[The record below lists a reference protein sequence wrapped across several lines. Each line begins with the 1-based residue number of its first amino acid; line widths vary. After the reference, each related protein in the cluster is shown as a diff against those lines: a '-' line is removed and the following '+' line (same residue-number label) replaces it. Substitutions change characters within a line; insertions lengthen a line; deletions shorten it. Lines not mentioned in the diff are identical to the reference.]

1 MEMVRIYEIP
11 DCKMVSSGIGMFGE
25 EKFESFPKWFSSLQ
39 ATIFP
44 RDFLFEDK
52 GGLHWVILYEPSIN
66 VPNEFEIIDFK
77 GGLYAV
83 SCDIDQK
90 TDIEAMKK
98 IKKDFLD
105 TLGYEFDNSRPEM
118 GHIIGTSSVQTALK
132 YEQMDYWTPIK
143 QKST

>member
-1 MEMVRIYEIP
+1 MEMVRIFEIP

-25 EKFESFPKWFSSLQ
+25 EKFESFPKWFSSLP

-44 RDFLFEDK
+44 RDFMFEDK
-52 GGLHWVILYEPSIN
+52 DGLNWVILYDPSID
-66 VPNEFEIIDFK
+66 VPKEFEIIDFK

-83 SCDIDQK
+83 CCDIDQK
-90 TDIEAMKK
+90 TDIEAMNK

-118 GHIIGTSSVQTALK
+118 GHIIGTPSTQTVLK

-143 QKST
+143 PKK